1 MSLLTIRADPRPLS
15 MAIHKHGQHV
25 PLKVDCFYF
34 AIFSDSEDL
43 MKSFIFVI
51 GIAIAGSVMGV
62 GTAVYDDSSVDPAHS
77 SLATSPGVAEQ
88 TSMPPIVDH

>member
-1 MSLLTIRADPRPLS
+1 MGSTFPLGS
-15 MAIHKHGQHV
+15 TV
-25 PLKVDCFYF
+25 FTLRFF
-34 AIFSDSEDL
+34 DSEDL

-62 GTAVYDDSSVDPAHS
+62 GTAVYNDDPVDQSYS
-77 SLATSPGVAEQ
+77 SLATSPSEAEQ

>member
-1 MSLLTIRADPRPLS
+1 
-15 MAIHKHGQHV
+15 
-25 PLKVDCFYF
+25 
-34 AIFSDSEDL
+34 

-62 GTAVYDDSSVDPAHS
+62 GTAVYNDDPVDQSYS
-77 SLATSPGVAEQ
+77 SLATSPSEAEQ